1 MDAVLRTDLPDKDI
15 IAMSRAERAAARERA
30 KPEQARKAAERA
42 ECVRLWRAWSDGDP
56 DRFGVL
62 DWKKYLDSIGRL
74 DLWRDLSAPEPD
86 LVARNRERRCKASEQ
101 ERLINEFLEA
111 K

>member
-1 MDAVLRTDLPDKDI
+1 MQGKKRQKRGSRKGIDWNDVMDTVLRTDLPEKDI

-42 ECVRLWRAWSDGDP
+42 ERVRLWRAWSDDP

-62 DWKKYLDSIGRL
+62 DWKKYLESIGRL
-74 DLWRDLSAPEPD
+74 DLWRDLSAPE
-86 LVARNRERRCKASEQ
+86 AEESHSQ
-101 ERLINEFLEA
+101 
-111 K
+111 